1 MGTPTTVLEA
11 RGVNNLE
18 KGMASKSLVN
28 LVLAVFVASVIGVT
42 VAYPAY
48 PSNVQEIL
56 DSENGENSAKIEK
69 ILSHFSP
76 EEQDDNNKDIE
87 KRSKSFS
94 AWGGKRGGS
103 QNFSAWGGKR
113 GGQQFSAWGGKRGGG
128 GQQFSA
134 WGGKRSDWVDLVRTQ
149 LAEEALREMAQR
161 RPNRVVRA
169 GRASFSAWGGRK

>member
-1 MGTPTTVLEA
+1 MGTPATVLEA
-11 RGVNNLE
+11 RGVNNSE

-28 LVLAVFVASVIGVT
+28 LVLTLFVASVIGVT
-42 VAYPAY
+42 VAY

-56 DSENGENSAKIEK
+56 DSENAAENSAKIER

-76 EEQDDNNKDIE
+76 QELQDDNKDTE

-103 QNFSAWGGKR
+103 
-113 GGQQFSAWGGKRGGG
+113 
-128 GQQFSA
+128 QFSA

-149 LAEEALREMAQR
+149 LAEEALREMAQT

>member
-28 LVLAVFVASVIGVT
+28 LVLAVFVTSVIGVT

-76 EEQDDNNKDIE
+76 EEQQDDNKDIE

-113 GGQQFSAWGGKRGGG
+113 G